1 MGGALRSW
9 VWGRKDGAYRSGVM
23 EVEGW
28 RGVGNGAE
36 SLNLINEGISA
47 LCPLC
52 VDSAD
57 LFDAAGGGRRY
68 IIDL

>member
-1 MGGALRSW
+1 MERP
-9 VWGRKDGAYRSGVM
+9 

-28 RGVGNGAE
+28 RRVGNGAE
-36 SLNLINEGISA
+36 SLNLINEGITA

-57 LFDAAGGGRRY
+57 L
-68 IIDL
+68 L

>member
-1 MGGALRSW
+1 
-9 VWGRKDGAYRSGVM
+9 M
-23 EVEGW
+23 EVEGR

-36 SLNLINEGISA
+36 SLNLINEGMRA

-57 LFDAAGGGRRY
+57 LR
-68 IIDL
+68 